1 MEENKKEKLD
11 EEELSQNH
19 DLWMNHKIT
28 DQQYFRE
35 INRIRS
41 KIY

>member
-1 MEENKKEKLD
+1 MKENKKEKLD
-11 EEELSQNH
+11 EEKLNQNH
-19 DLWMNHKIT
+19 DLWRNHKIT
-28 DQQYFRE
+28 DSQYFSE